1 MQIAA
6 KNCRN
11 RKNSQVN
18 CLQSQLVLMRERK
31 EIILRERVRLLCRK
45 QEWVRRVGRLE
56 KEILS
61 KMGREQRDW
70 MINVNTNVVTIEMK
84 KADK

>member
-1 MQIAA
+1 
-6 KNCRN
+6 
-11 RKNSQVN
+11 
-18 CLQSQLVLMRERK
+18 MRERK
-31 EIILRERVRLLCRK
+31 EIILRERVKLLFRK

-84 KADK
+84 KAYK